1 MPLACQNA
9 SVVHRINSISH
20 LRYTSMSRNHAVLL
34 FAFACLGTAQS
45 AFAQTDPALAAPAE
59 TPAKPAIADPE
70 KKPLQFGVTAR
81 VSTLGLGVEVGTQ
94 INDFVALRLGYNG
107 FSYNR
112 TQTYQAVDYDAK
124 LKMSSVAALAD
135 FYPGKRTGLHL
146 TAGFLF
152 NNNKVEA
159 TGKPSSSGEAQT
171 YQFNGVTYS
180 ASDVGSL
187 NGSLAFN
194 KTSPYLGFGFTRP
207 YGGESG
213 LKIVTEFGVVFQGK
227 PHLSLDR
234 SGGIANAQLDTDLA
248 AQRDKTQSDVNKFQ
262 YYPVAA
268 IGIAYTF

>member
-1 MPLACQNA
+1 
-9 SVVHRINSISH
+9 
-20 LRYTSMSRNHAVLL
+20 MSRNSAALL
-34 FAFACLGTAQS
+34 FAFTVLGA
-45 AFAQTDPALAAPAE
+45 APAVFAQADPAPAAPAE
-59 TPAKPAIADPE
+59 APAKPATTDPE

-81 VSTLGLGVEVGTQ
+81 VSTLGLGLEVGTQ
-94 INDFVALRLGYNG
+94 IDDFVALRLGYNG

-112 TQTYQAVDYDAK
+112 SQAYQAVDYDAK

-152 NNNKVEA
+152 NSNKVSA
-159 TGKPSSSGEAQT
+159 TGKPNSSGEGQT

-180 ASDVGSL
+180 ATDVGSL
-187 NGSLAFN
+187 NGSLTFN
-194 KTSPYLGFGFTRP
+194 KTSPYLGIGFTRP
-207 YGGESG
+207 YGGGSG
-213 LKIVTEFGVVFQGK
+213 LKLVTEIGVVFQGK

-234 SGGIANAQLDTDLA
+234 SGGIANAQLDADLA

-268 IGIAYTF
+268 IGIAYAF